1 MSAREKYME
10 WELKVMGDE
19 RLEVAIIP
27 LHHSNVLFLD
37 LVSKP
42 MSETVFQISLNQYQ
56 KQMGMTSSIWKLL
69 IWRKIYF
76 LSMCKWLIKSEV
88 CAEKELHDKNFSAD
102 RFGYRSFS
110 SCNNDIKSGSIVF
123 KRLVNNVECI

>member
-1 MSAREKYME
+1 
-10 WELKVMGDE
+10 MGDE

-56 KQMGMTSSIWKLL
+56 KQMGMTSSI
-69 IWRKIYF
+69 
-76 LSMCKWLIKSEV
+76 
-88 CAEKELHDKNFSAD
+88 
-102 RFGYRSFS
+102 
-110 SCNNDIKSGSIVF
+110 
-123 KRLVNNVECI
+123 